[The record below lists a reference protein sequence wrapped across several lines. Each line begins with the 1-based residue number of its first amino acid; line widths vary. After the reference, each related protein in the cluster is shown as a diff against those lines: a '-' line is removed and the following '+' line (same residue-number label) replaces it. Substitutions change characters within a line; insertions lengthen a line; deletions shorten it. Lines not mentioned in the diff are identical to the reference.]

1 MKILFAGDE
10 RAESW
15 NNFVTAHV
23 AGVNYLR
30 WQWKYVME
38 RAFGWRTFYLLAEE
52 FGEVQGVLPLV
63 WQNSRLFGN
72 LLSSMPYFSEGGIL
86 ATSPDAEALLLAE
99 AISLARKLKSKHVE
113 LRQMTRLAAD
123 LPVKTDRV
131 VMVLDLDPDPE
142 RIMQRF
148 DTKMRSNVR
157 RCCKKSLEAEFGGLE
172 FLDDFYEI
180 FARRMRDLGTPVYT
194 KRFFEQILSVFPEE
208 SFICRV
214 RSQKTIVSASFMTGF
229 RNSIESNW
237 AASLPEGR
245 DLKASMFMAWQSMCF
260 AAAKGYRLFDFG
272 RSSIGSPTY
281 DFKLEWNTRI
291 IPLYW
296 YRWSPQDEKS
306 VELDRRNPQFR
317 AAIEI
322 WKRLP
327 LSVTKVLGPPIAKC
341 IP

>member
-1 MKILFAGDE
+1 MKVLFAGAQHSE
-10 RAESW
+10 LW
-15 NNFVTAHV
+15 NNFAAAHD

-52 FGEVQGVLPLV
+52 SGEVHGVLPLV

-86 ATSPDAEALLLAE
+86 ATSEVAEGLLLSE
-99 AISLARKLKSKHVE
+99 AILLARQLKSKHVE
-113 LRQMTRLAAD
+113 LRQMTKLAAD
-123 LPVKTDRV
+123 LPSKTDRV
-131 VMVLDLDPDPE
+131 AMVVDLHPNPE
-142 RIMQRF
+142 TMLQRF

-157 RCCKKSLEAEFGGLE
+157 RCCKKGLVAEFGGLE
-172 FLDDFYEI
+172 FLGDFYKI
-180 FARRMRDLGTPVYT
+180 FAHRMRDLGTPVYA
-194 KRFFEQILSVFPEE
+194 KGFFEQILSVFPKE

-214 RSQKTIVSASFMTGF
+214 RSQQKIVSASFMTGF

-237 AASLPEGR
+237 AASLPEGK

-260 AAAKGYRLFDFG
+260 AAAKGYRRFDFG

-281 DFKLEWNTRI
+281 NFKLEWNARV

-296 YRWSPQDEKS
+296 YLWSPRDEKS
-306 VELDRRNPQFR
+306 IELDRRNPKFR

-322 WKRLP
+322 WKKLP
-327 LSVTKVLGPPIAKC
+327 LPVTKVLGPPIAKC

>member
-1 MKILFAGDE
+1 MKILFAGDQH
-10 RAESW
+10 AELW
-15 NNFVTAHV
+15 NNFVTGHEAT
-23 AGVNYLR
+23 VNYLR

-52 FGEVQGVLPLV
+52 LGEIHGVLPLV

-86 ATSPDAEALLLAE
+86 ATGPDVEALLLEE
-99 AISLARKLKSKHVE
+99 AISLARKLKSKHLK
-113 LRQMTRLAAD
+113 LRQVTKLAAD
-123 LPVKTDRV
+123 LPLKTDRV
-131 VMVLDLDPDPE
+131 AMVLDLNPAPE
-142 RIMQRF
+142 LIMQRF

-157 RCCKKSLEAEFGGLE
+157 RCCKKGLEAEFGGLE
-172 FLDDFYEI
+172 FLDDFYEV

-194 KRFFEQILSVFPEE
+194 KRFFEQILSTFPEE

-214 RSQKTIVSASFMTGF
+214 RNQQKIVSASFMTGF

-245 DLKASMFMAWQSMCF
+245 DLKASMFMAWKSMCF

-281 DFKLEWNTRI
+281 NFKLEWNTRI
-291 IPLYW
+291 VPLYW
-296 YRWSPQDEKS
+296 YQWSARDEKS
-306 VELDRRNPQFR
+306 LELDRRNPQFR
-317 AAIEI
+317 LAIEI

>member
-1 MKILFAGDE
+1 MKISFAGDQH
-10 RAESW
+10 AALW
-15 NNFVTAHV
+15 NDFVTAHN

-30 WQWKYVME
+30 WEWKYVLE

-52 FGEVQGVLPLV
+52 LGEVRGVLPLV

-86 ATSPDAEALLLAE
+86 ATSKVAEVLLLSE
-99 AISLARKLKSKHVE
+99 AISLARRLKSNHVE
-113 LRQMTRLAAD
+113 LRQMTRLVAD
-123 LPVKTDRV
+123 LPPRTDRV
-131 VMVLDLDPDPE
+131 VMVLDLNRDTE
-142 RIMQRF
+142 IMMKQF
-148 DTKMRSNVR
+148 DTKMRTKIR
-157 RCCKKSLEAEFGGLE
+157 RCCKKGLEAEFGGLE
-172 FLDDFYEI
+172 FLDDFYAI

-194 KRFFEQILSVFPEE
+194 KRFFEQILSVFPAE

-214 RSQKTIVSASFMTGF
+214 RSQQRVVSASFMTGF

-237 AASLPEGR
+237 AASLPEGK
-245 DLKASMFMAWQSMCF
+245 DLKVGTFMAWQSMCF
-260 AAAKGYRLFDFG
+260 AAAKGYGLFDFG
-272 RSSIGSPTY
+272 RSFIGSSTY
-281 DFKLEWNTRI
+281 RFKLEWNARI

-296 YRWSPQDEKS
+296 YQWSPQDDKPIQ
-306 VELDRRNPQFR
+306 LDRRNPQFR

-327 LSVTKVLGPPIAKC
+327 LAVTNVLGPPIAKF

>member
-1 MKILFAGDE
+1 
-10 RAESW
+10 
-15 NNFVTAHV
+15 
-23 AGVNYLR
+23 
-30 WQWKYVME
+30 
-38 RAFGWRTFYLLAEE
+38 
-52 FGEVQGVLPLV
+52 
-63 WQNSRLFGN
+63 
-72 LLSSMPYFSEGGIL
+72 MPYFSEGGIL
-86 ATSPDAEALLLAE
+86 ATRPDAETLLLSE
-99 AISLARKLKSKHVE
+99 AISLAKKLKSKHVE
-113 LRQMTRLAAD
+113 LRQMTKLATD
-123 LPVKTDRV
+123 LPLKADRV
-131 VMVLDLDPDPE
+131 VMVLDLNPE
-142 RIMQRF
+142 PEMIMQRF

-157 RCCKKSLEAEFGGLE
+157 RCCKKGLQAEFGSVE
-172 FLDDFYEI
+172 FLDDFYDI
-180 FARRMRDLGTPVYT
+180 FARRMRDLGTPLYT
-194 KRFFEQILSVFPEE
+194 KRFFEQILSEFPEE

-214 RSQKTIVSASFMTGF
+214 RSQQRIVSASFMTGF

-281 DFKLEWNTRI
+281 NFKLEWNTRI

-296 YRWSPQDEKS
+296 YRWSRRGGKS
-306 VELDRRNPQFR
+306 PDLDRRNPQFR

>member
-1 MKILFAGDE
+1 MFAGDQH
-10 RAESW
+10 AELW
-15 NNFVTAHV
+15 NNFVTAHD
-23 AGVNYLR
+23 GVNYLR

-38 RAFGWRTFYLLAEE
+38 RVFGWRTFYLLAEE
-52 FGEVQGVLPLV
+52 SGEIHGLLPLV

-86 ATSPDAEALLLAE
+86 AISPDAESLLLSE

-113 LRQMTRLAAD
+113 LRQMTKLTAD
-123 LPVKTDRV
+123 WHLKTDRV
-131 VMVLDLDPDPE
+131 VMVLDLNPDPE
-142 RIMQRF
+142 AIIQRF

-157 RCCKKSLEAEFGGLE
+157 RCCKKGLEAEFGGLE

-194 KRFFEQILSVFPEE
+194 KNFFEQILSIFPEE

-214 RSQKTIVSASFMTGF
+214 RNQQKIIGASFMTGF

-237 AASLPEGR
+237 AAALPEGR

-272 RSSIGSPTY
+272 RSTIGSPTY
-281 DFKLEWNTRI
+281 NFKLEWNTRI

-296 YRWSPQDEKS
+296 YQWSARDEKTL
-306 VELDRRNPQFR
+306 ELDRRNPRFR

-327 LSVTKVLGPPIAKC
+327 LSFTKVLGPPIAKC